1 MQRWGFDLSRIV
13 VKISPKNRLSFRTDT
28 RRPSEKILPPQNHYA
43 LHVKLITN
51 TICLSF
57 SFFIFLIRRKEQKI
71 ESGFVTN
78 LRLLLAI
85 CIYTEPQG
93 RGCRLEGHILK
104 KKENSKQRSKRGKL
118 KKQANK
124 ITKNWFEIWDGS
136 LFFFIY
142 FLLFFLMIGGVAHI
156 CSTCY
161 GTIKD
166 ILLTIVLWEKIKN
179 YCLKIKI
186 DFD

>member
-124 ITKNWFEIWDGS
+124 ITKKWIWNLGWFFIFLY
-136 LFFFIY
+136 LFFVI
-142 FLLFFLMIGGVAHI
+142 FFNDRWCCTYM
-156 CSTCY
+156 
-161 GTIKD
+161 
-166 ILLTIVLWEKIKN
+166 
-179 YCLKIKI
+179 
-186 DFD
+186 